1 MAAFYEVVAQV
12 MALLRKEK
20 RVSYRAL
27 RRQFQLDDDYLDDLK
42 FELVRVKE
50 VARDKDGEMLVWTG
64 DNVTPAGAASP
75 GRPVSSPSTADQIN
89 AAAAGGAAAVVTQ
102 APGLGDA
109 APIVD
114 TKQCAPVDAERR
126 QLTVMFCDL
135 VDSTSISG
143 RLDPEDFRE
152 IVRAYQMA
160 CAEVIRSFD
169 GHIAQ
174 YLRDGILVYFGYP
187 RAHEDDALRAVLT
200 GLGIVQAMHVF
211 NGRLEMER
219 GLRLATRVGIHTGP
233 AVVGEI
239 GSGVNERLALGV
251 TPNVAARIEA
261 AAEPDTVVVSADT
274 YRLTQ
279 GTVECEELGS
289 RPLKG
294 VAEPVPLYRVLDR
307 GERRSGPAG
316 LPTKNPPRLIGREPE
331 LARLLALWQQ
341 VAQGEGQAVML
352 SGDPGIGKSH
362 LVRALERQL
371 GQEGHRT
378 QTFRCSAYHQ
388 HSAMH
393 PVMEGLHRQFRIARD
408 DSAEAKLRELEDG
421 VRGHAG
427 QADGLLPLLASLL
440 SVWLPEGSYA
450 ALSLSFHRRK
460 DKTLDALVDWLL
472 KDTQQRPT
480 LLVFE
485 DLHWAD
491 HSSLEL
497 LDRLLTKVPATRVM
511 VLITH
516 RREYHR
522 QVAKALVERF
532 PDLVETQPELPAH
545 HYTEAG
551 MTQEA
556 IGYWQWAGERAM
568 RRSAHVEAI
577 AHLTTGL
584 PLLKALPETP
594 KRLRRE
600 LQLQTALGPALIAMK
615 GYGAEDVERSYGRA
629 RHPCQLV
636 GEAPELASVLVGL
649 EAFYLL
655 RAELPTARN
664 LAEQLLALA
673 ERQQDQQTLMVA
685 HAGLGVVLFYR
696 GEFEAALGHLEE
708 GISLYDPRRHR
719 MLGFQDPGVAC
730 LSWAAI
736 AHWLLGD
743 SDRVVSRSRESLG
756 LAREL
761 EHPFSLAFALNWM
774 ARVHQCRRET
784 EAAKRWAQ
792 QAIALSSEQG
802 FPFLTAHGLM
812 MHGWC
817 LAQEG
822 RTDEGMSEMRSGLKL
837 WRATGAAL
845 GGTYLMALV
854 AEVYAKAGRTGRGLA
869 VLRKAFYL
877 AGHTGEEWWLAEL
890 HRLRGELLMNAG
902 RPGEEARSAFA
913 DAVDV
918 ARRQGALLPERLAA
932 EGLARLSH
940 NGTRQAPKE

>member
-1 MAAFYEVVAQV
+1 VVSEVAAKTDGVPLFVEELTKMVLESG
-12 MALLRKEK
+12 LLRE
-20 RVSYRAL
+20 
-27 RRQFQLDDDYLDDLK
+27 
-42 FELVRVKE
+42 
-50 VARDKDGEMLVWTG
+50 
-64 DNVTPAGAASP
+64 
-75 GRPVSSPSTADQIN
+75 N
-89 AAAAGGAAAVVTQ
+89 AKAYT
-102 APGLGDA
+102 L
-109 APIVD
+109 
-114 TKQCAPVDAERR
+114 RR
-126 QLTVMFCDL
+126 QLTPLAIPVTL
-135 VDSTSISG
+135 QDSLMA
-143 RLDPEDFRE
+143 RLDRLPDVREVAQLAAILGREFGFELIRVVSRLPE
-152 IVRAYQMA
+152 
-160 CAEVIRSFD
+160 
-169 GHIAQ
+169 
-174 YLRDGILVYFGYP
+174 
-187 RAHEDDALRAVLT
+187 DALR
-200 GLGIVQAMHVF
+200 QALM
-211 NGRLEMER
+211 RL
-219 GLRLATRVGIHTGP
+219 
-233 AVVGEI
+233 
-239 GSGVNERLALGV
+239 VNA
-251 TPNVAARIEA
+251 
-261 AAEPDTVVVSADT
+261 
-274 YRLTQ
+274 
-279 GTVECEELGS
+279 
-289 RPLKG
+289 
-294 VAEPVPLYRVLDR
+294 
-307 GERRSGPAG
+307 
-316 LPTKNPPRLIGREPE
+316 
-331 LARLLALWQQ
+331 
-341 VAQGEGQAVML
+341 
-352 SGDPGIGKSH
+352 
-362 LVRALERQL
+362 
-371 GQEGHRT
+371 
-378 QTFRCSAYHQ
+378 
-388 HSAMH
+388 
-393 PVMEGLHRQFRIARD
+393 
-408 DSAEAKLRELEDG
+408 
-421 VRGHAG
+421 
-427 QADGLLPLLASLL
+427 
-440 SVWLPEGSYA
+440 
-450 ALSLSFHRRK
+450 
-460 DKTLDALVDWLL
+460 
-472 KDTQQRPT
+472 
-480 LLVFE
+480 
-485 DLHWAD
+485 
-491 HSSLEL
+491 EL
-497 LDRLLTKVPATRVM
+497 LDQRGIPPRARYAFRHALIQDVARQSLLRRK
-511 VLITH
+511 

-822 RTDEGMSEMRSGLKL
+822 RTDEGMSDLRSGLKL

-854 AEVYAKAGRTGRGLA
+854 PEVYAKAGRTGRGLA